1 MYITAMFGSILAV
14 WICGMIWRWSEAGQ
28 YASGDDLAYDA
39 DAGPLYQISNGQ
51 FIKVMSIL
59 NSVVVGLK
67 VCCCCCGLLANAC
80 K

>member
-1 MYITAMFGSILAV
+1 MYITAMVGSILAV